1 MARTSAQRHGTVRVL
16 ILGGGVAGLETA
28 LALRELGDGL
38 FDVEIV
44 APEHHFFYRPLAVA
58 EPFDVGHVYR
68 WELADLARAASAQ
81 FTPGALDK
89 LDTDAQV
96 AYMGDGRQLE
106 YEIAVLACGARPEPA
121 IAGAFTFRGPAD
133 AQSFRAL
140 LDEFKTA
147 RSARRLLFT
156 VPSGI
161 VWPLP
166 LYELAL
172 MSALELEEEETEAE
186 IALATSEPAPLA
198 LFGEKATAAMGAAL
212 ADRHI
217 DVHARTYAGEV
228 TSEGLSCASGGTIAA
243 DRVVALPRFR
253 GPLLSG
259 VPTDRNGFVPTDPH
273 GRVRGAGNLY
283 AAGDITDFPIKQG
296 GLATQQA
303 DAVADAIAADAGA
316 IDAASP
322 FRPVLQALVLTGGRP
337 IFLRVDLGG
346 GRGETSIASD
356 EPLWWPPGKIVGRH
370 LAPFLADAGLMEF
383 PRRFEED
390 DFLRI
395 DVDAADW
402 HQSLWRE

>member
-1 MARTSAQRHGTVRVL
+1 
-16 ILGGGVAGLETA
+16 
-28 LALRELGDGL
+28 
-38 FDVEIV
+38 
-44 APEHHFFYRPLAVA
+44 
-58 EPFDVGHVYR
+58 
-68 WELADLARAASAQ
+68 
-81 FTPGALDK
+81 
-89 LDTDAQV
+89 
-96 AYMGDGRQLE
+96 
-106 YEIAVLACGARPEPA
+106 
-121 IAGAFTFRGPAD
+121 
-133 AQSFRAL
+133 
-140 LDEFKTA
+140 
-147 RSARRLLFT
+147 
-156 VPSGI
+156 
-161 VWPLP
+161 
-166 LYELAL
+166 

-390 DFLRI
+390 DVLRI